1 MVLKIII
8 TLFLMLLGTTKA
20 SAQIVGES
28 EPNNTKDMAQLI
40 QATKETAIQAATG
53 SRTDQYVV
61 MGSTSMKD
69 IDWYK
74 VYLSKGTQYVNC
86 NDNDFNFWVY
96 DEMDN
101 NILYQSY
108 TKAPFGSRVYPFEAY
123 YSGYYYIKVQGT
135 NSVSQNYKL
144 GVGDHTYA
152 LAHCKIK
159 FGSIKMSNKKDY
171 VQEFNLSE
179 NNDIPKGT
187 LVYEM
192 VLNGVLS
199 TRATGAIIDNIS
211 QSSKMSLVPPIYKLS
226 NISNK
231 GLDLKSHWKITIG
244 YKKDST
250 INLELFLYFVYPVTS
265 EFLPSDEIIINI

>member
-123 YSGYYYIKVQGT
+123 YSGYYIAI
-135 NSVSQNYKL
+135 S
-144 GVGDHTYA
+144 D
-152 LAHCKIK
+152 
-159 FGSIKMSNKKDY
+159 
-171 VQEFNLSE
+171 LSHF
-179 NNDIPKGT
+179 
-187 LVYEM
+187 
-192 VLNGVLS
+192 
-199 TRATGAIIDNIS
+199 
-211 QSSKMSLVPPIYKLS
+211 SL
-226 NISNK
+226 
-231 GLDLKSHWKITIG
+231 
-244 YKKDST
+244 
-250 INLELFLYFVYPVTS
+250 
-265 EFLPSDEIIINI
+265 